1 MDLTL
6 VSPFG
11 AGARLFVDFAFRIA
25 AFISQPR
32 IVFPANP
39 EATGLMFMRW
49 LHIIFGVLWIGLLY
63 FFNLVATPTMKR
75 LEPAVRVK
83 IYPQLMP
90 RAMSWFR
97 WSALVTVIMGLSYFF
112 RYLAT
117 DAHNAGDPG
126 LAWRWFGWWWLVWI
140 VAYGLIYGLQLPMK
154 GFLDNGWVRALGI
167 AMVVIAASWLVLAL
181 NGGSTQDGASI
192 ASNEHLAIGV
202 GGGLGLLMLLNTWGV
217 VWRVQKRLISWT
229 RSAAEH
235 GTPMPAEAERLMRWG
250 FIAARV
256 GFWLSFPMLFFMG
269 AASHYP
275 FLTSV
280 AR

>member
-1 MDLTL
+1 MG
-6 VSPFG
+6 VVFSSS
-11 AGARLFVDFAFRIA
+11 FVAIADFSLKMT

-39 EATGLMFMRW
+39 EATGLMVMRW
-49 LHIIFGVLWIGLLY
+49 LHITFGVLWIGLLY
-63 FFNLVATPTMKR
+63 FFNLVATPTLKR
-75 LEPAVRVK
+75 LDPAVCVK
-83 IYPQLMP
+83 IYPQLMS

-97 WSALVTVIMGLSYFF
+97 WSAVVTVLVGLGYFS

-117 DAHNAGDPG
+117 DAHNAADPG
-126 LAWRWFGWWWLVWI
+126 LALRWFGWWLLVWMM
-140 VAYGLIYGLQLPMK
+140 AYGLIYGLQLPMK
-154 GFLDNGWVRALGI
+154 GILDNGWLRALGI
-167 AMVVIAASWLVLAL
+167 AIVVVAASWLVLAL
-181 NGGSTQDGASI
+181 NGGSTQGGASV
-192 ASNEHLAIGV
+192 ASNEHLSISV
-202 GGGLGLLMLLNTWGV
+202 GGGLGLVMLMNTWGV
-217 VWRVQKRLISWT
+217 VWRVQKRLIAWT
-229 RSAAEH
+229 ESAAEH

-280 AR
+280 PK